1 MKNSYKKL
9 QLSPTITVNYNKLNW
24 RNITII

>member
-1 MKNSYKKL
+1 MKNSYKKITVI
-9 QLSPTITVNYNKLNW
+9 PTITVNYNKLNW